1 MILSKDRKH
10 TKFIFTYYITKDQKK
25 WNMFY
30 GSGSEVITSSSKVH
44 INVAELPVTGPPS
57 DAPVSS
63 AHHLCYKG
71 LHMHAKSSIVAEASI
86 TNYKSVK
93 FEINDSSLRA

>member
-1 MILSKDRKH
+1 MILSKEGKY

-30 GSGSEVITSSSKVH
+30 GSGSKVITSSSKVH
-44 INVAELPVTGPPS
+44 INVAEPVTGPPS

-63 AHHLCYKG
+63 AP
-71 LHMHAKSSIVAEASI
+71 SSILQEFAYAC
-86 TNYKSVK
+86 
-93 FEINDSSLRA
+93 

>member
-30 GSGSEVITSSSKVH
+30 GLGSEVITSSSKVH

-63 AHHLCYKG
+63 APSSMLKG
-71 LHMHAKSSIVAEASI
+71 FAYAC
-86 TNYKSVK
+86 
-93 FEINDSSLRA
+93 